1 MDTFSL
7 GTERAAGTAG
17 RAIVIGA
24 GFAGMTAAAVLAAH
38 FPDVVLIEQDCIAPH
53 PEPRKSLPQAT
64 HAHALLQSGR
74 DVLLRLFPGFEQRA
88 LAAGSL
94 RLQVRSQWR
103 TCLRG
108 RWVAPEDTGL
118 VVLSQTRGLLDHLI
132 RSELAALPAIRHLSA
147 KVDGLIMDEFRQVC
161 GVRLQADDGGATSTL
176 GAALVVDA
184 SGRAGASDRWLT
196 ALGVAA
202 PRCETAY
209 PEVRYVSA
217 EFTRSVTDGPDLAGW
232 LNTASAPQIFGGV
245 LAPVENQRWIA
256 TATTRFGDP
265 APEDDVGF
273 HQFLENLQDNR
284 LGPILRHETRLTPFS
299 RYRIAA
305 TRLKRYDLSAQ
316 DLPPGYLPIGDVIA
330 SFNPVY
336 GQGLSVAALQVDALA
351 QALRGNGWAA
361 GWQRSLR
368 DDYLPLALRPAQ
380 WAWHLGLANDTDF
393 PQFTATP
400 NHEAEY
406 LRRALQRAFIVST
419 RNPDVRSALDRTL
432 HLIDP
437 PDAVFDLPVI
447 AEALAPK
454 PVLRP
459 AVAPHEGVL

>member
-1 MDTFSL
+1 MDTLFH
-7 GTERAAGTAG
+7 GPEGANAAAG

-38 FPDVVLIEQDCIAPH
+38 FPEVVLIEQDAIAPN
-53 PEPRKSLPQAT
+53 PEPRKSLPQAA

-74 DVLLRLFPGFEQRA
+74 AVLSRLLPGFDERA
-88 LAAGSL
+88 VAAGSL
-94 RLQVRSQWR
+94 RLRVRSQWR
-103 TCLRG
+103 SCLRG

-132 RSELAALPAIRHLSA
+132 RRELAALPAIRHLTA
-147 KVDGLIMDEFRQVC
+147 KVDGLILGQSGQVC
-161 GVRLQADDGGATSTL
+161 GVRLLAQGATPARTL
-176 GAALVVDA
+176 VAALVVDA
-184 SGRAGASDRWLT
+184 SGRAGPSDRWLA
-196 ALGVAA
+196 ALGVAPPQA
-202 PRCETAY
+202 ETAY

-217 EFTRSVTDGPDLAGW
+217 EFTRSVTGGPDLAGW

-245 LAPVENQRWIA
+245 LAPVENGRWIA

-265 APEDDVGF
+265 APEDDAGF
-273 HQFLENLQDNR
+273 HQFLQDLQDNR
-284 LGPILRHETRLTPFS
+284 LGQILRHETRLTPFS

-305 TRLKRYDLSAQ
+305 TRLKRYDLAAQ

-336 GQGLSVAALQVDALA
+336 GQGLSVAALQVEALA
-351 QALRGNGWAA
+351 QVLRSCGRAA
-361 GWQRSLR
+361 GWQKSLR
-368 DDYLPLALRPAQ
+368 DNYLPLALHPAR

-419 RNPDVRSALDRTL
+419 RDADVRAALDRVL

-437 PDAVFDLPVI
+437 PDAVFDLPAI
-447 AEALAPK
+447 AEALARK
-454 PVLRP
+454 PVPRP